1 MTASGVWDMNDRW
14 ICSVCGYIHKGPAP
28 PDACPSCGAPFTAFE
43 RREADP
49 KRRYRRIQ
57 IIEERPEGFRYLII
71 GNSAAG
77 RTAAQAL
84 SAMDPDATITILSE
98 EHVGLYA
105 RPILPDFIG
114 GMDREDCLST
124 GAHFDDEG
132 LEIVKGVVAESIDR
146 VAKTV
151 SCSDGSTYPYDA
163 LLLATGSSPIQI
175 PWPGS
180 DADGI
185 AYFRT
190 FADAERIA
198 QAAGDATHAVV
209 VGGGL
214 LGLEFIR
221 AFHMRKIPTTHLVRE
236 ARIGAP
242 ALDEKAGEVIER
254 ALADWGVEVI
264 LEDEVESFESREGRV
279 SAVRTKGGRT
289 IECDLVGVAVGV
301 RPRVDLAREAGLEVD
316 RGIVVNRRFQ
326 TSDPSIYAA
335 GDVAQAYDQVW
346 NENRVNTSWRN
357 SSEQG
362 DYAGIY
368 MAGGEG
374 EYPGAVAANFQLAA
388 GLPFCAIGISNPAD
402 ESAFEIEA
410 GVDMDKRTY
419 RKLVRRDGVLVGA
432 CLVGDLSD
440 SRKIEDEIR
449 ESTSP
454 IQPGAEQ
461 ATPAQKGPNEGENK
475 QGGPEPPQEEAGT
488 MRKMTEENVKAAFAG
503 ESQAHM
509 KYLNFAVKAAE
520 EGKSNV
526 ARLFRAASFAEQV
539 HASSH
544 LEVLGG
550 IGSTAENLSEAAYGE
565 NFEVEEMY
573 PAFMIVAEDQEEFE
587 AHQSFG
593 NAYEA
598 EKQHHEF
605 YLKAKEA
612 VDAGRDVD
620 LGIINVCS
628 VCGCTLEGEAPNKC
642 PVCGAK
648 KEKFV
653 QF

>member
-1 MTASGVWDMNDRW
+1 MTANGVSEMNDRW

-28 PDACPSCGAPFTAFE
+28 PESCPSCGAPFTAFE

-57 IIEERPEGFRYLII
+57 IVEKRPQGFKYLIV

-84 SAMDPDATITILSE
+84 SAMAPDASITILSE
-98 EHVGLYA
+98 EQVGLYA

-124 GAHFDDEG
+124 GAHFDDKG
-132 LEIVKGVVAESIDR
+132 LEIVKGVVAVSIDR
-146 VAKTV
+146 VEKTV
-151 SCSDGSTYPYDA
+151 TCGDGSTYPYDA
-163 LLLATGSSPIQI
+163 LLIATGSSPIQI

-180 DADGI
+180 DAEGI

-198 QAAGDATHAVV
+198 QAASNATHAVV

-236 ARIGAP
+236 ARVGAP
-242 ALDEKAGEVIER
+242 ALDEKAGGVIER

-264 LEDEVESFESREGRV
+264 LEDEVESFESTDGRV
-279 SAVRTKGGRT
+279 SAVRTKGGKT

-301 RPRVDLAREAGLEVD
+301 KPRVELAREAGLRVD
-316 RGIVVNRRFQ
+316 RGIIVNRRFQ
-326 TSDPSIYAA
+326 SSDPSIYAA
-335 GDVAQAYDQVW
+335 GDVAQAFDQVW
-346 NENRVNTSWRN
+346 NESRVNTSWRN
-357 SSEQG
+357 STEQG
-362 DYAGIY
+362 DHAGIY

-374 EYPGAVAANFQLAA
+374 EYAGAVAANFQLAA
-388 GLPFCAIGISNPAD
+388 GRPFCAIGISNPAD
-402 ESAFEIEA
+402 EAAFEIEA
-410 GVDMDKRTY
+410 SVDMEKRTY
-419 RKLVRRDGVLVGA
+419 RKLIRRDGVLVGA
-432 CLVGDLSD
+432 CLVGDLGE
-440 SRKIEDEIR
+440 SREIEDEIR
-449 ESTSP
+449 ASTSP
-454 IQPGAEQ
+454 MRSGAGQ
-461 ATPAQKGPNEGENK
+461 AAPARKDPDERETK
-475 QGGPEPPQEEAGT
+475 PGGPEPPQEEAGT

-509 KYLNFAVKAAE
+509 KYLNFAVKAAD
-520 EGKSNV
+520 EGMTNV

-539 HASSH
+539 HASAH

-550 IGSTAENLSEAAYGE
+550 IGSTADNLAEAADGE

-573 PAFMIVAEDQEEFE
+573 PAFMVVAEDQEEFE
-587 AHQSFG
+587 AHQSFA

-605 YLKAKEA
+605 YVKAKEA
-612 VDAGRDVD
+612 VNAGSDVD

-628 VCGCTLEGEAPNKC
+628 VCGCTLEGEAPKRC

-648 KEKFV
+648 KEEFV